1 MHQNRTYDGG
11 GGTERKKRKKL
22 STASAWLWHSFQTG
36 LGVTAPS
43 ALRRPLPPPSSSSSF
58 LPAPFLPR
66 LDENLAKILSL
77 PSFQIIR
84 TNNLSFC
91 HIWITRNKIDR
102 KIRSYHIIR
111 VEFKH
116 YAIFYIVSKRTK
128 IIYIYIVEFKDYIIF
143 YIGIREKEGKNY
155 AVVEKRKQRWL
166 YSGRSLRGK
175 FPVYHSGKEVS
186 RGNRWKSWRI
196 FAAMRA
202 GRLVLNLYLS
212 TVREG
217 GSRSCDQNLSNERRN
232 LGSFRRAK
240 EIVNRPPLKRFEDF
254 AGWGGEAARK
264 GQAVEQWRI
273 ITGR

>member
-1 MHQNRTYDGG
+1 M
-11 GGTERKKRKKL
+11 
-22 STASAWLWHSFQTG
+22 
-36 LGVTAPS
+36 
-43 ALRRPLPPPSSSSSF
+43 
-58 LPAPFLPR
+58 
-66 LDENLAKILSL
+66 
-77 PSFQIIR
+77 
-84 TNNLSFC
+84 
-91 HIWITRNKIDR
+91 
-102 KIRSYHIIR
+102 
-111 VEFKH
+111 
-116 YAIFYIVSKRTK
+116 
-128 IIYIYIVEFKDYIIF
+128 IIF
-143 YIGIREKEGKNY
+143 
-155 AVVEKRKQRWL
+155 KQ
-166 YSGRSLRGK
+166 SLRGK